1 MSSISVQD
9 LAKRIEEGV
18 SIQLIDVRR
27 SQAVQNSGVQIR
39 GAKWL
44 NPALWLD
51 WKDDV
56 TKDKPVIL
64 YCAHGHEISQGL
76 TAALRAMG
84 LDASYVVG
92 GFGAWQEERLTVVP
106 AEHTQSS

>member
-1 MSSISVQD
+1 M
-9 LAKRIEEGV
+9 EEGALY
-18 SIQLIDVRR
+18 QLIDVRR
-27 SQAVQNSGVQIR
+27 SQALQNSGLQIS

-51 WKDDV
+51 WKDEV
-56 TKDKPVIL
+56 SKDKPVIL

-76 TAALRAMG
+76 TAALRVMG

-92 GFGAWQEERLTVVP
+92 GFGAWQEEKLTVVP
-106 AEHTQSS
+106 VAQVHSS

>member
-1 MSSISVQD
+1 MSSISAQD
-9 LAKRIEEGV
+9 LVARLKEGA

-27 SQAVQNSGVQIR
+27 SQAVQNSGLQIS

-51 WKDDV
+51 WKDEV
-56 TKDKPVIL
+56 SKNKPVIL

-76 TAALRAMG
+76 TAALRVMG

-92 GFGAWQEERLTVVP
+92 GFSAWQEENLPVDTISQ
-106 AEHTQSS
+106 TFSS